1 MKSNF
6 ILISP
11 THVMKTE
18 KESKPLHGVYKL
30 GNKLL
35 KLYTHHN

>member
-11 THVMKTE
+11 THVVKTE

-30 GNKLL
+30 GNNNT
-35 KLYTHHN
+35 YTHRN